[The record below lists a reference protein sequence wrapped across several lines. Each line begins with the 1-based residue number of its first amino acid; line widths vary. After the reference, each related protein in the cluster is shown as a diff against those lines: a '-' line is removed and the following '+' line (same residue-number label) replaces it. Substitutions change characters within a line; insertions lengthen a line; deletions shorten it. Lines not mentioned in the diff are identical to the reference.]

1 MVFWRSRSSELWVG
15 AGAVLVGIYFLVPRG
30 SAQSVI
36 YDVIGIGS
44 SFAIAYGAFV
54 HRPSRRAP
62 WLLFAAGNVCSAIAD
77 VIFNVLVDPPVP
89 SVADWFYLSAYP
101 LIAAGLLLLL
111 FAAGG
116 HRRLA
121 ALGDA
126 AILTFAFMLVQWVFV
141 LDRIVDGPGST
152 IERAVTAAYP
162 VMDVILL
169 AGFVGFFVSAAWRT
183 PSFFML
189 VGSVALLLLADE
201 VYGVGPTSYR
211 SGDWIDAGWLLSY
224 VLWAGAA
231 LHPSMRELSQPT
243 RRPAGRHRIST
254 SRIVLLTAALL
265 TSPAVLLIQHL
276 RGIAVS
282 IPAVV
287 AASAVISVVVVLRLL
302 GILRAL
308 ERIRARERSARADAE
323 QAQRLLAAQNERL
336 LEADRMKDEF
346 VALISHDLRTP
357 LTSIMGYVEL
367 ALDDGLDEDLDSER
381 RSYLE
386 VVARSSQRLL
396 RLVDDLLFVARLQ
409 SGRLELA
416 STVLDLNEL
425 VLQTAQEA
433 RGRADAKD
441 LELVV
446 ETDSAAVP
454 VAADRGRIFQL
465 LDNLV
470 SNAIKFTP
478 DGGRVEIKVS
488 QDGQAVLEIC
498 DTGMGFEE
506 DEAARVFE
514 RFYRTDSAVERQVP
528 GTGLGLFIA
537 HAITEAHRGRISAHP
552 REGGGAVFRVELPL
566 AESTA

>member
-1 MVFWRSRSSELWVG
+1 
-15 AGAVLVGIYFLVPRG
+15 
-30 SAQSVI
+30 
-36 YDVIGIGS
+36 
-44 SFAIAYGAFV
+44 
-54 HRPSRRAP
+54 
-62 WLLFAAGNVCSAIAD
+62 
-77 VIFNVLVDPPVP
+77 
-89 SVADWFYLSAYP
+89 
-101 LIAAGLLLLL
+101 
-111 FAAGG
+111 
-116 HRRLA
+116 
-121 ALGDA
+121 
-126 AILTFAFMLVQWVFV
+126 VQWVFV

-183 PSFFML
+183 PSFFLL
-189 VGSVALLLLADE
+189 VGSVALLLFADE

-211 SGDWIDAGWLLSY
+211 SGDWVDAGWLLSY
-224 VLWAGAA
+224 ILWAGAA

-243 RRPAGRHRIST
+243 RQTAGRHRIST

-409 SGRLELA
+409 SGRLELV
-416 STVLDLNEL
+416 STVLDLNEI
-425 VLQTAQEA
+425 VQQTAEEA

-488 QDGQAVLEIC
+488 QDGRAVLEIC